1 MHHSIINFIYSF
13 LQFNFVFQLTYN
25 GDQTKWVP
33 YQYHASDC
41 QSEFGIEPSRI
52 PSMLNPDEVLC
63 SEKSSPVGS
72 PDGSNFVF
80 NVLQNRNKDDS
91 NPVIQVHL
99 TVHSTLFELTFVHGK
114 LNLFQHWKTAGAIK
128 IELIRPSLWPSAAG
142 DKKNHNAALI
152 DAFQYSISDIK
163 IGGNC
168 QCNGHADRYD
178 SFLLV
183 ISSVILKIKIKFSC
197 TIRDGKPVCNCKHG
211 TEGETCNKCMPFFHD
226 RPWQRGTKENPNE
239 CVRKYTGS
247 FFKNPPIVN
256 PNHI

>member
-1 MHHSIINFIYSF
+1 
-13 LQFNFVFQLTYN
+13 
-25 GDQTKWVP
+25 
-33 YQYHASDC
+33 
-41 QSEFGIEPSRI
+41 
-52 PSMLNPDEVLC
+52 MLNPDEVLC

-91 NPVIQVHL
+91 NPVIQVCRPL
-99 TVHSTLFELTFVHGK
+99 CPVRRAPAKSVESVEPGITY
-114 LNLFQHWKTAGAIK
+114 FQHWKTAGAIK

-178 SFLLV
+178 SSMWLIHMTHWKL
-183 ISSVILKIKIKFSC
+183 SC

-247 FFKNPPIVN
+247 WPEVYRK
-256 PNHI
+256 